1 MHSTFGYIH
10 KFTFIDLH
18 YYATNKPRQTIS
30 QMHSLDSLSLAETE
44 EDYYYLA
51 IIMLNNT
58 AQASPHST
66 RIFGFVRF
74 GLGLDDDDD
83 DAV

>member
-1 MHSTFGYIH
+1 
-10 KFTFIDLH
+10 
-18 YYATNKPRQTIS
+18 
-30 QMHSLDSLSLAETE
+30 MHSLDSLSLAETE

-83 DAV
+83 DAVWVCILSPPPPLPFHRLYCPQLLPPTYVS

>member
-1 MHSTFGYIH
+1 
-10 KFTFIDLH
+10 
-18 YYATNKPRQTIS
+18 
-30 QMHSLDSLSLAETE
+30 MHSLDSLSLAETE